1 MTLEFVLLAP
11 VIILLML
18 FLLMAGRVVEANGQ
32 VGGAARDA
40 ARAAST
46 ARSSGE
52 ASQAAEAAVSS
63 DIHEMQCDDPQ
74 IGGFVAGS
82 TAVTVHLQCDLSL
95 SAFGFGS
102 LTITGSA
109 VAPLDPLAART
120 FGG

>member
-1 MTLEFVLLAP
+1 MTVEFVLLAP

-40 ARAAST
+40 ARAASV
-46 ARSSGE
+46 ARSTDE
-52 ASQAAEAAVSS
+52 ANQAAQEAVSS
-63 DIHEMQCDDPQ
+63 DIHQMQCGGPQ
-74 IGGFVAGS
+74 LSGFVAGS
-82 TAVTVHLQCDLSL
+82 AAVTVQLKCDLSL
-95 SAFGFGS
+95 SPFGFGS